1 MYVFKTNRDFD
12 EFRGRFR
19 ASGAQVGFVPTM
31 GALHEGHLSLIRQS
45 LGQNDLTVCSI
56 FVNPT
61 QFNQARDLEKYPRIP
76 EKDIIL
82 LEKAGCQV
90 LYMPAVGE
98 IYPDGLDTAV
108 TIDLQGLDERME
120 GRFRPG
126 HFKGVMQV
134 VKRLLDI
141 VQPDRLYMGQ
151 KDFQQLCIVARMIG
165 ALRLPVTL
173 IMGETL
179 REPDGLAMSSR
190 NLRLTAE
197 WRAKAPLIHQVLQET
212 ARDVASLPASDLQ
225 KRALDKLAGAG
236 FEPEYLEIADRTTL
250 SPVDRPGPGE
260 KAVICA
266 AAWAGEVRLID
277 NVLAE
282 A

>member
-12 EFRGRFR
+12 EFRRRFR

-82 LEKAGCQV
+82 LEKAGCHV

-134 VKRLLDI
+134 
-141 VQPDRLYMGQ
+141 
-151 KDFQQLCIVARMIG
+151 
-165 ALRLPVTL
+165 
-173 IMGETL
+173 
-179 REPDGLAMSSR
+179 
-190 NLRLTAE
+190 
-197 WRAKAPLIHQVLQET
+197 
-212 ARDVASLPASDLQ
+212 
-225 KRALDKLAGAG
+225 
-236 FEPEYLEIADRTTL
+236 
-250 SPVDRPGPGE
+250 
-260 KAVICA
+260 
-266 AAWAGEVRLID
+266 
-277 NVLAE
+277 
-282 A
+282 